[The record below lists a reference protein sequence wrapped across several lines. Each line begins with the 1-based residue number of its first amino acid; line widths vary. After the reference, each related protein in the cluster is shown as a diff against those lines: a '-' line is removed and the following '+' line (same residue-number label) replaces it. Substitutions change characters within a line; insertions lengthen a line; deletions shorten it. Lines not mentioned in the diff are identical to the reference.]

1 MAKARILVVFHSRT
15 GTTRRVAQ
23 AIADSLKADIEEIVD
38 RKKRTGPF
46 GYLGAGRDALRRR
59 LTPIGEPARDP
70 SDYDFVVVGTPI
82 WVGRMSS
89 PVRTY
94 LDRHRGRF
102 AAAGYFCT
110 CGGKNNDAALF
121 ADMAEVSGCI
131 PRAVLAV
138 TDAEEA
144 KGAEWE
150 KVRAFEESV
159 AGGQF
164 EDAGVR
170 RTA

>member
-1 MAKARILVVFHSRT
+1 MAEARILVVFHSRT

-38 RKKRTGPF
+38 RKQRTGLF
-46 GYLGAGRDALRRR
+46 GYLGAGRDAMRRR

-70 SDYDFVVVGTPI
+70 SGYDLVIVGTPI

-89 PVRTY
+89 PVRSY

-102 AAAGYFCT
+102 AAAGFFCT
-110 CGGKNNDAALF
+110 CGGRNNEGALF
-121 ADMAEVSGCI
+121 ADMAEVSGCA
-131 PRAVLAV
+131 PRAVLVV

-144 KGAEWE
+144 KGAEWAR
-150 KVRAFEESV
+150 VRTFEESV
-159 AGGQF
+159 AGGHC